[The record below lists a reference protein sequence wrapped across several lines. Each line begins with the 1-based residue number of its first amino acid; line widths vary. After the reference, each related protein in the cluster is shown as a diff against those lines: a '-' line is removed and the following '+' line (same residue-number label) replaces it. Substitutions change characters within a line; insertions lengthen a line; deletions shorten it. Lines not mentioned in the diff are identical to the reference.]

1 MEEGVDAVRNLRME
15 VEFLRGQVNA
25 LLHREHERDI
35 VNALMTGGTAVA
47 YGRRCTDRPA
57 LWVVPSTG

>member
-1 MEEGVDAVRNLRME
+1 ME

-25 LLHREHERDI
+25 LLGRERERDV

-47 YGRRCTDRPA
+47 YGRRCTDRAA
-57 LWVVPSTG
+57 LWVVPGTG